1 MDRHTGLNLR
11 QRHLGRRRS
20 IGAETERLVRGIEV
34 KLGAGSREQIVAGGF
49 ENGRHVHSGRQ
60 PGAETAGGDRDMIL
74 PGSVVEVGDGIRA
87 VGGVQE
93 CKGIAGATLIV
104 VSWVQRI
111 PCGRNEPAPRNR
123 KILGCSVR
131 SIVDRRVVNG

>member
-11 QRHLGRRRS
+11 QRHLGCRGS
-20 IGAETERLVRGIEV
+20 IGAETERLVRGVEV
-34 KLGAGSREQIVAGGF
+34 EHCTGAGELVIVGCF
-49 ENGRHVHSGRQ
+49 EHRCHVHSGRQ